1 MCLASIMNG
10 LQLSLNVAF
19 VEGFCGN
26 GSSGEDAHKHVCV
39 VQYLNNRVIQLCSLR
54 EYKLEFKL
62 NKLSCLALSCRA
74 IRVQPMPGHSM
85 GTLCV

>member
-39 VQYLNNRVIQLCSLR
+39 VQYLNNRVITPV
-54 EYKLEFKL
+54 
-62 NKLSCLALSCRA
+62 
-74 IRVQPMPGHSM
+74 VQFA
-85 GTLCV
+85 